1 MALRVLIV
9 DDSVAMRRMLVRT
22 LGMTDLDIAEVLQ
35 AGNGQEGLDIILSQP
50 VDLALVD
57 IHMPVMRG
65 PDMIR
70 KVRETPAVAG
80 LPCVVVS
87 SETSDTRIQEM
98 ADLGV
103 SFVCKPFTPED
114 ISNVVG
120 EALTGAAPT
129 SSGPDLEPPADTG
142 ELIERLGRQVLE
154 TMAFAFI
161 VDEEDAPPV
170 GPGVRIRSRMPFT
183 GPFSGEITMEMP
195 IEALSEIADN
205 MLGVDGEPVAKQ
217 QMLDA
222 LGELTNVF
230 GGNLLAEFAHGEGVF
245 ELQHPEVD
253 EYLVRPDAPAD
264 ECANATA
271 RRICFGE
278 GWVQIVLVMAG
289 APQPEPVTETGRV

>member
-1 MALRVLIV
+1 MGLKVLIV
-9 DDSVAMRRMLVRT
+9 DDSVAMRKMLVRT
-22 LGMTDLDIAEVLQ
+22 LGMTDLDIEEIHQ
-35 AGNGQEGLDIILSQP
+35 AGNGREGLEVIRSRPL
-50 VDLALVD
+50 DLALVD

-70 KVRETPAVAG
+70 EVRGTPGVAH

-87 SETSDTRIQEM
+87 SETSDSRIREM

-114 ISNVVG
+114 LSTVVG
-120 EALTGAAPT
+120 EVLAGGAPT
-129 SSGPDLEPPADTG
+129 SAGHEARSPADVAG
-142 ELIERLGRQVLE
+142 LVVRLGRQVLE

-161 VDEEDAPPV
+161 VDEDDAPPA
-170 GPGVRIRSRMPFT
+170 GRGICIRSRMAFT
-183 GPFSGEITMEMP
+183 GPCAGVISMTMP
-195 IEALSEIADN
+195 IEALSEIADS

-230 GGNLLAEFAHGEGVF
+230 GGNLLAEFARQQGKF

-253 EYLVRPDAPAD
+253 EFLAGPDDGGD
-264 ECANATA
+264 ETVSTL
-271 RRICFGE
+271 IHFGE
-278 GWVQIVLVMAG
+278 GWVRIALQLEG
-289 APQPEPVTETGRV
+289 AVEPELASGPGRD